1 VEVRAAARVAGQRCG
16 GRGWRGGAG
25 GCRRGWRSSRR
36 GRTHR
41 GGGRHVEELIGQGRR
56 EEDEGGP
63 VFLLTCNGSRV
74 GGGVLIISLLSF
86 PLMVHQGGYLWCGMI
101 LSFLGWM

>member
-56 EEDEGGP
+56 EEDEEGP

-74 GGGVLIISLLSF
+74 GGGSL
-86 PLMVHQGGYLWCGMI
+86 
-101 LSFLGWM
+101 